1 MACRKP
7 TEDKSSRCPYTRQR
21 IPISIIVVFGQVTL
35 VQEHHVLKGVSYKS
49 GQIPAMLIDKATREE
64 KWEGPSTGASPSPSA
79 AAPTPKADVAVAEEK
94 KETNS
99 GGNIS
104 AAPSAS
110 PEEVQ
115 PQPVKPAA
123 HSTTVKTPAI
133 RKGFLQNSKHD
144 PIYPAGSSEGGP
156 GKTAPPQNSLI
167 SEIEPGSRPPASEP
181 KRPKDTRGPVVD
193 SSNPVSDLKE
203 KVTVRKTAVESE
215 STSADP
221 GSEKAPVFR
230 IKERGIISMGDF
242 DGVSQSA
249 MLVASNRPAEL
260 VVTIELPKV
269 TKASK
274 VQLDV
279 SER

>member
-1 MACRKP
+1 M
-7 TEDKSSRCPYTRQR
+7 
-21 IPISIIVVFGQVTL
+21 I
-35 VQEHHVLKGVSYKS
+35 QEHHILKGVSYKS

-64 KWEGPSTGASPSPSA
+64 KWESPASASSA
-79 AAPTPKADVAVAEEK
+79 ASAPSKSVAAPLP
-94 KETNS
+94 
-99 GGNIS
+99 
-104 AAPSAS
+104 AAPSPIQAKS
-110 PEEVQ
+110 KVETKGGSGSAPIAVPEEVQ
-115 PQPVKPAA
+115 PEPVKPAA

-133 RKGFLQNSKHD
+133 RKGFLQNSKHE
-144 PIYPAGSSEGGP
+144 PIYPTGSSEGGQA
-156 GKTAPPQNSLI
+156 APPQPPHNPLI
-167 SEIEPGSRPPASEP
+167 SEIEPGSRPSAAAVIESRQRKEP
-181 KRPKDTRGPVVD
+181 LRGPAVD

-203 KVTVRKTAVESE
+203 KVTVRKASVPAEGEPSAVD
-215 STSADP
+215 AVVN
-221 GSEKAPVFR
+221 EKAPVFR

-242 DGVSQSA
+242 EGVSQSA